1 MPPDNQA
8 ASPTKELTARGGPIS
23 QPASAAAGE
32 RPGQTGVPR
41 RLGDT
46 AGYLLAKAG
55 GRAIRDLNRA
65 LEPFG
70 LRSRHYGVL
79 AAAAEYGGLSQREM
93 GALLA
98 IDPSAIVALVDDLE
112 RAGLVR
118 RELPPGD
125 RRTRLIVT
133 TSEGR
138 AVLARTR
145 ELSAAVD
152 GELLAP
158 LTEPERAALLDL
170 LRRIIAGPPETGPRE
185 TGPQET
191 GPRETGAARTGTTPV
206 GAAPAAPEQAATGQ
220 SSRVDRRE

>member
-1 MPPDNQA
+1 MPGDG
-8 ASPTKELTARGGPIS
+8 SGERDVTAPGGLIS
-23 QPASAAAGE
+23 QPASSAAGQT
-32 RPGQTGVPR
+32 PGPAGEPG

-70 LRSRHYGVL
+70 LRSKHYGVL
-79 AAAAEYGGLSQREM
+79 AAAAEHGGLSQREM

-98 IDPSAIVALVDDLE
+98 TDPSAIVALVDDLE

-125 RRTRLIVT
+125 RRTRLVVT
-133 TSEGR
+133 TGEGQ
-138 AVLARTR
+138 AVLARAR

-158 LTEPERAALLDL
+158 LTGPERGALLDL
-170 LRRIIAGPPETGPRE
+170 LRRITGDPPPAGGAQTGS
-185 TGPQET
+185 
-191 GPRETGAARTGTTPV
+191 A
-206 GAAPAAPEQAATGQ
+206 Q
-220 SSRVDRRE
+220 SSRPDRRE

>member
-1 MPPDNQA
+1 M
-8 ASPTKELTARGGPIS
+8 
-23 QPASAAAGE
+23 
-32 RPGQTGVPR
+32 
-41 RLGDT
+41 
-46 AGYLLAKAG
+46 
-55 GRAIRDLNRA
+55 
-65 LEPFG
+65 
-70 LRSRHYGVL
+70 L

-133 TSEGR
+133 TGEGQ
-138 AVLARTR
+138 AVLARAR

-158 LTEPERAALLDL
+158 LTEPERAALLGL
-170 LRRIIAGPPETGPRE
+170 LRRITAGPAQPGSPETVL
-185 TGPQET
+185 PQ
-191 GPRETGAARTGTTPV
+191 PGAPQP
-206 GAAPAAPEQAATGQ
+206 APAEPGTP
-220 SSRVDRRE
+220 